1 MYQTTASVHSGASG
15 GAVVC
20 PEDGTLLGL
29 VTSNARLGAGGRV
42 IPNLNFSIPVELL
55 DPVLATAAAKG
66 TRDWVRAFEG
76 CLEGLDESDEL
87 RSIWSLRD
95 PATTG
100 GEGPV
105 SKL

>member
-20 PEDGTLLGL
+20 PQDGTLLGL

-55 DPVLATAAAKG
+55 DRVLAIAAAKG
-66 TRDWVRAFEG
+66 VGDWARAFEG
-76 CLEGLDESDEL
+76 CLEEVETSDEL

-95 PATTG
+95 PASTG
-100 GEGPV
+100 GEGLT